1 MLAPKAEAMP
11 CVSRFGKG
19 TFLGLGKQ
27 VEGEWWEL
35 GKVLSVVLFLEA
47 APGVGSVCELGVYA
61 GCAFLYVAYASIKHF
76 KSIYSLTT
84 LLCVVGKQGHSPKA
98 HKINYVTAV

>member
-1 MLAPKAEAMP
+1 M
-11 CVSRFGKG
+11 SGFGKAHFWG
-19 TFLGLGKQ
+19 WVLGQ
-27 VEGEWWEL
+27 RVEGAWWEL

-47 APGVGSVCELGVYA
+47 APGVGSVCKLGVYA
-61 GCAFLYVAYASIKHF
+61 GCAFLSVDYASIKHF
-76 KSIYSLTT
+76 KSVCSLTT